1 MMELQ
6 VLEFSIF
13 GAGPPQENFCFT
25 KVTKIYSTKTKNE
38 NLKKK
43 KKKKKGIKCS
53 LHIQNKISVYKGK
66 TKICKAKM

>member
-43 KKKKKGIKCS
+43 EEEKKG
-53 LHIQNKISVYKGK
+53 NK
-66 TKICKAKM
+66 M